1 MLLPLLFPS
10 SPYVNLC
17 CKIEEM
23 RVKLRSPCLH
33 ITRMGGKGVLCA
45 CICVLLLLCVC
56 VKSSIAT
63 SGAAPAAPRKPLRT
77 ASRRSP

>member
-1 MLLPLLFPS
+1 MLVPLLFPS

-17 CKIEEM
+17 CKIEEI

-56 VKSSIAT
+56 VCEIFDRHLRC
-63 SGAAPAAPRKPLRT
+63 GAGGPQEAPAHSL
-77 ASRRSP
+77 

>member
-56 VKSSIAT
+56 VCVKSSIAT
-63 SGAAPAAPRKPLRT
+63 SVRGAGGPQEAPAHSL
-77 ASRRSP
+77 